1 MAEAT
6 TASYE
11 ELVLEVEWV
20 ADSGTY
26 SPICGLT
33 GASITR
39 SQNVTSTEVPD
50 CSDESVPYYVQ
61 RRVRSIEVTVSGTG
75 VWAEANDTDMKKW
88 FYDGVTKNVRLRNT
102 KVENDGSTGDVYA
115 ETGAALLTSLGNEK
129 PDDKGVITASIE
141 LQFDGTP
148 SLSEV
153 A

>member
-61 RRVRSIEVTVSGTG
+61 RRVPFHRGYGFRHRRLGRSQRHRHEEMV
-75 VWAEANDTDMKKW
+75 
-88 FYDGVTKNVRLRNT
+88 L
-102 KVENDGSTGDVYA
+102 
-115 ETGAALLTSLGNEK
+115 
-129 PDDKGVITASIE
+129 
-141 LQFDGTP
+141 
-148 SLSEV
+148 
-153 A
+153 